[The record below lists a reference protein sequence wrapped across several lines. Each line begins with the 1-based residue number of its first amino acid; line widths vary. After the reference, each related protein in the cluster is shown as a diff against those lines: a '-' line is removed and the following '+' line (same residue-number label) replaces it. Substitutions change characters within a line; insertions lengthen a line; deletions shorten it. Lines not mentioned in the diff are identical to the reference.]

1 MSIAKILKK
10 EEKDIRPC
18 VSHKKTLPA
27 QGAMTIQMM
36 LVYFRGEEKKKKRK
50 KEQSDESGMAND
62 AVVLTEG

>member
-1 MSIAKILKK
+1 MSIVKILKK
-10 EEKDIRPC
+10 EEKGIRPC

-50 KEQSDESGMAND
+50 SRVMSQEWQMMR
-62 AVVLTEG
+62 LC